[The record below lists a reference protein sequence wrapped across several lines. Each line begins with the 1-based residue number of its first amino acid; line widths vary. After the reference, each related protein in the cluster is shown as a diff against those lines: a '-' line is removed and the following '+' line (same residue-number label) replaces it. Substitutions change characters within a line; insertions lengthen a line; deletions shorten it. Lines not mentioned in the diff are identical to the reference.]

1 MEPNIFALS
10 KAGFSKE
17 QIEEITGC
25 DDKEIRMLRKYRYLL
40 LDEIHGK
47 QKIPIGRVTSDLAVF
62 ENLDSREEITFSLV
76 Q

>member
-1 MEPNIFALS
+1 MEPDIYALS

-25 DDKEIRMLRKYRYLL
+25 DDKEVQIRMLRKCRYQL

-47 QKIPIGRVTSDLAVF
+47 QQS
-62 ENLDSREEITFSLV
+62 LDEIDYIICKMKE
-76 Q
+76 QK